1 MKRLLAAA
9 ALAFPYVLA
18 SLAGQAEPVQQ
29 EVEFAP
35 RKAYRECLNRSFA
48 FLLIRGR
55 GGRSPDTIAD
65 DALSACRA
73 EEKALEAFSQEL
85 MPIVKDR
92 MKAWLVS
99 GGHVP
104 ENLWW

>member
-1 MKRLLAAA
+1 MKRLLVAA
-9 ALAFPYVLA
+9 ALASYGLVVPV
-18 SLAGQAEPVQQ
+18 GQAEPVKQ
-29 EVEFAP
+29 EAEFAP
-35 RKAYRECLNRSFA
+35 RKAYRECLDRTFA
-48 FLLIRGR
+48 FLLIRER

-65 DALSACRA
+65 GALSACRA
-73 EEKALEAFSQEL
+73 EERALAAFFEEL

-92 MKAWLVS
+92 VKAWLVS

>member
-1 MKRLLAAA
+1 MKRFLVA
-9 ALAFPYVLA
+9 A
-18 SLAGQAEPVQQ
+18 SLVFCALPPPAGRTEPVKQ
-29 EVEFAP
+29 EAEFAP

-55 GGRSPDTIAD
+55 GGRSPDTIAE

-73 EEKALEAFSQEL
+73 EERALAAFSQDL
-85 MPIVKDR
+85 MQVVKDR

-99 GGHVP
+99 GSRVP

>member
-1 MKRLLAAA
+1 MKRLLVAA
-9 ALAFPYVLA
+9 ALASYVLV
-18 SLAGQAEPVQQ
+18 LPAGQAEPVKQ
-29 EVEFAP
+29 EGEFGP
-35 RKAYRECLNRSFA
+35 RKAYRECLNRTFA

-65 DALSACRA
+65 DSLSACRA
-73 EEKALEAFSQEL
+73 EERALAAFSEEL
-85 MPIVKDR
+85 MPIVRDR